1 MYDGD
6 LVSFGATNYF
16 RDYGEELGDRV
27 WWLGSPLFS
36 DDVYPDTNYNSKY
49 SIETHRRLRNI
60 IRNEV
65 IKDIYNNQH
74 DVFNCGIEHGREEFL
89 PSDMNLDIFL

>member
-1 MYDGD
+1 MYDRD

-27 WWLGSPLFS
+27 WWLGSQLFP

-49 SIETHRRLRNI
+49 SIETHRR
-60 IRNEV
+60 
-65 IKDIYNNQH
+65 
-74 DVFNCGIEHGREEFL
+74 
-89 PSDMNLDIFL
+89 